1 MRYDVQATPT
11 FEEMIAGIS
20 DPRLRG
26 LILDRAEKLSTEPES
41 QGKPLGGELRG
52 LRSVRAAQGRYR
64 IIYQVERSEVT
75 VLLLAAGLRR
85 AGHRKDIYA
94 LTERLA
100 RFGLI

>member
-20 DPRLRG
+20 DRRLRG
-26 LILDRAEKLSTEPES
+26 LILDRADKLSTEPEV
-41 QGKPLGGELRG
+41 QGKALGGELRG

-64 IIYQVERSEVT
+64 IIYEVERSQVT